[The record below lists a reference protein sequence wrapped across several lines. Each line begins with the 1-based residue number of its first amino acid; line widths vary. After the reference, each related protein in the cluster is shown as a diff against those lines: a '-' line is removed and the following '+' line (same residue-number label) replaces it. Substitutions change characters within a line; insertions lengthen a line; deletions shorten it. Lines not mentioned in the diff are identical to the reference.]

1 MMYNVQEYHQ
11 EFCTISVD
19 ICKEMLVNLPL
30 RPENEENFLIKYI
43 HCWNK

>member
-1 MMYNVQEYHQ
+1 MMYNEKECHQ
-11 EFCTISVD
+11 EFVQLASD

-30 RPENEENFLIKYI
+30 RPENEEDFLIKYI